1 MGDGVVLDHP
11 VSRTRRAVETTLE
24 GEDEVAA
31 LRRAVFSL
39 ADHTDDLIEMTEK
52 LNKTIMTVGLGI
64 ITSLVAA
71 AIGTLL

>member
-31 LRRAVFSL
+31 LRRAVFTL